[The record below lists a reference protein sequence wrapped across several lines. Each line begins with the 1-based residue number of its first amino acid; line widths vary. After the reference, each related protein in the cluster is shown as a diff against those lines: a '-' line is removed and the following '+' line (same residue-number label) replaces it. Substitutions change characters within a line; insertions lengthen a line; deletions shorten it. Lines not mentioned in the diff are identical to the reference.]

1 MEEKEKNLEES
12 LEELNDIVKRLEG
25 EELTL
30 EDSFQ
35 LYNDGMKLLKK
46 CNDSIDRVEK
56 QLIVL
61 NEEME

>member
-1 MEEKEKNLEES
+1 MEEKEKSLEES
-12 LEELNDIVKRLEG
+12 LEELNDILKRLEG

-30 EDSFQ
+30 EASFQ

-61 NEEME
+61 NEEMK